1 MDIWRDL
8 RAGFLFSTQGDV
20 MDILAEFSIG
30 FGVCSFC
37 CGLGFCLRNVFSL
50 FRVVGDL
57 G

>member
-37 CGLGFCLRNVFSL
+37 CGLGFCFRNVFSL